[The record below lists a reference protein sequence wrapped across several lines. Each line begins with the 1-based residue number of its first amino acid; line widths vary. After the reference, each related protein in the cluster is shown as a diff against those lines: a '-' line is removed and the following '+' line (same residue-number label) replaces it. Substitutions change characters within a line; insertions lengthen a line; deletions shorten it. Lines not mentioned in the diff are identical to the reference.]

1 MSDLGGKNGENG
13 NEDGASSKETPSPK
27 GATIPFDY
35 NKLTIPPHNFVS
47 VPSRCAPQ
55 FDGTHYAAWKHK
67 IKLHLIFLHPSIWKV
82 VCTDIDVPHD
92 DMELTSEQEQ
102 LIHRNA

>member
-13 NEDGASSKETPSPK
+13 NEDGASSKGTSLSK

-35 NKLTIPPHNFVS
+35 SKLTIPPHNFVS
-47 VPSRCAPQ
+47 VPSRRAPQ

-67 IKLHLIFLHPSIWKV
+67 MKLHLISLHPSIWKV
-82 VCTDIDVPHD
+82 VCTGN
-92 DMELTSEQEQ
+92 EQ
-102 LIHRNA
+102 

>member
-35 NKLTIPPHNFVS
+35 SKLTIPPHNFVS
-47 VPSRCAPQ
+47 VPSGRAPQ

-67 IKLHLIFLHPSIWKV
+67 MKLHLISLHPSIWKV
-82 VCTDIDVPHD
+82 VLYRC
-92 DMELTSEQEQ
+92 
-102 LIHRNA
+102 